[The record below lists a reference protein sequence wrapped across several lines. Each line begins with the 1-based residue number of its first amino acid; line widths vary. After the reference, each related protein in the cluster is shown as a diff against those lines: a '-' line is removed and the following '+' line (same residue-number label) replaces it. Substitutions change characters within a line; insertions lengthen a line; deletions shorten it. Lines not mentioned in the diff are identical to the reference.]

1 MKVRFAMVVVVVG
14 AVFAAAL
21 LAGPRLINPF
31 QMSGT
36 EREILFSV
44 RLPRVLVAALM
55 GGALGAS
62 GAVLQG
68 MLRNPL
74 ADPYILGLSSGAALM
89 AAAGIVAGLTVLGA
103 FTIPLM
109 AFAGAMATGLLVGL
123 MGWRRGGI
131 WPERLL
137 LAGIGV
143 GFMLSAVLM
152 LLMSVSSNEGLRRAI
167 LWIFGDLGMS
177 DWSLIPYGAL
187 IIGLGLVIAQR
198 RAKALNTLML
208 GDDLSHSLG
217 FSPRKETATMF
228 VSAGLM
234 TSASVA
240 LGGMVGFVGL
250 LMPHIMRYLVG
261 TDNRILI
268 PAAALGGGALLVV
281 SDFIGRTVMSP
292 VELPAGMVTA
302 LLGAPYFLYLLRRR
316 DVIG

>member
-1 MKVRFAMVVVVVG
+1 MKTRLFMLG
-14 AVFAAAL
+14 LAVAGIFGAAL
-21 LAGPRLINPF
+21 LLGPRPINPF
-31 QMSGT
+31 DMT
-36 EREILFSV
+36 AIEREILLSV
-44 RLPRVLVAALM
+44 RLPRIAVAALM

-89 AAAGIVAGLTVLGA
+89 AAAGIVAGLTVLGEL
-103 FTIPLM
+103 TIPLM
-109 AFAGAMATGLLVGL
+109 AFAGAMATGLLVGM

-143 GFMLSAVLM
+143 GFMLSAMLM
-152 LLMSVSSNEGLRRAI
+152 LLMSVSSSEGLRRAI

-187 IIGLGLVIAQR
+187 LIGLGLIIALR
-198 RAKALNTLML
+198 RANALNTLML

-217 FSPRKETATMF
+217 FSPRKETALLF
-228 VSAGLM
+228 VAVGLM
-234 TSASVA
+234 TAASVA
-240 LGGMVGFVGL
+240 LGGMVGFIGL

-268 PAAALGGGALLVV
+268 PATALGGGALLVI
-281 SDFIGRTVMSP
+281 SDFIGRTVISP